1 MSPEGLSGLGWGHC
15 SGSVCSIGAP
25 RSLLDTVFTGP
36 ITGRDSKSQS
46 HTLLASAFKQLHCAS
61 LTNLN
66 HGILQVLSQSKTFS
80 KGPHQAASRG
90 IQRSFQDPLNCLS
103 AFLRSPKS
111 RVVWG
116 GGGSLVF
123 LKTHLPT
130 VITDIKYLPVRPV
143 LLVGSKK

>member
-1 MSPEGLSGLGWGHC
+1 MSPWGVSGLGWGHC

-46 HTLLASAFKQLHCAS
+46 HPLLASAFKQLHCAS

-130 VITDIKYLPVRPV
+130 VITDIKYIPVRPV